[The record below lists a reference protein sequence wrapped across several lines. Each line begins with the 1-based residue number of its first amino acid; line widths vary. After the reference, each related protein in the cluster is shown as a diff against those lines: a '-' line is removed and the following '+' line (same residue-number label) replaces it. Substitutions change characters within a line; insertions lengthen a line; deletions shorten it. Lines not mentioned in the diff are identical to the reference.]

1 MSLESIEIRGQ
12 SSGPR
17 LLIVAGVHGDEY
29 EPMVAVRALA
39 SDLTGKLLLGT
50 VTLVPIVNQPA
61 YSLGA
66 RTADD
71 QRDLART
78 CPGDSNGTITQ
89 RIAAEL
95 SLLIRSADYFVDLH
109 TGGMRLK
116 LLPLSGYMLHTDP
129 AVLDKQRAMA
139 EAFNLPIIWGTTP
152 QLEGRS
158 LSVARD
164 ANVPAIYAEH
174 GGGTGFDPTAVEDY
188 RRGCLNVMRSLGIIE
203 SAPLASAVVHRV
215 EDGRPE
221 SGHLQICH
229 PAPVDGVFMASVD
242 LGQRVQQHE
251 QIGRVFDPVGNDT
264 VPVLAALNGI
274 VLMLHV
280 APRVQKGTGLA
291 VILPIP

>member
-39 SDLTGKLLLGT
+39 SDLMDKLLQGT

-66 RTADD
+66 RTAND

-78 CPGDSNGTITQ
+78 CPGNSNGTITE

-95 SLLIRSADYFVDLH
+95 SSLIRYADYFLDLH

-116 LLPLSGYMLHTDP
+116 LLPLSGYMLHADP
-129 AVLDKQRAMA
+129 AVLNKQRAMA

-174 GGGTGFDPTAVEDY
+174 GGGTGFDLAVVADY
-188 RRGCLNVMRSLGIIE
+188 RRGCLNVMRSLGMAE
-203 SAPLASAVVHRV
+203 SSPLASAVVHRV

-221 SGHLQICH
+221 SGHL
-229 PAPVDGVFMASVD
+229 
-242 LGQRVQQHE
+242 
-251 QIGRVFDPVGNDT
+251 
-264 VPVLAALNGI
+264 
-274 VLMLHV
+274 
-280 APRVQKGTGLA
+280 
-291 VILPIP
+291 